1 MSTLTIRR
9 AIFVYESARLAAMAA
24 EAPMVPETWQNRDNA
39 FLVQFVATIERLC
52 QPGVSLDP
60 EALHADWVE
69 AYAKMGWVYG
79 AVRDAVAK
87 THPDMVPY
95 GELNKLEKD
104 KDDVFAAL
112 CVIARNWIQ

>member
-1 MSTLTIRR
+1 MSTLSIRR

-24 EAPMVPETWQNRDNA
+24 GAPIVPETWCNRETD
-39 FLVQFVATIERLC
+39 FQVQFVNTIERLC

-60 EALHADWVE
+60 EALHDDWVE
-69 AYAKMGWVYG
+69 AYAKIGWVYG
-79 AVRDAVAK
+79 AVRDTVAK

-95 GELNKLEKD
+95 GELNKLERD